1 MRSFLKKIARKMEK
15 NSSVLAIRTGL
26 VMVIP
31 ILMIGSFSLVL
42 MSLPINI
49 YQDIIKNLC
58 YGAFYRMLE
67 LAHGA
72 TYGMV
77 SVYIAF
83 TIAYFYIKSAEVKQN
98 YAIVGGMTAVI
109 SFFILSGVNTTV
121 ATMEPFGVKGMF
133 VAIFCSIIVAKL
145 FLMIVNNVKIP
156 FRLYADGIDLEF
168 NDAIITMIPAIAIVM
183 FFAILNYFVCY
194 IGNED
199 CFYKIYI
206 NAICH
211 IFKNKGNDFYTGFFY
226 VVTSSLLWFVGVHG
240 TEVLGEVS
248 NKIYTPAFVE
258 NVASHTA
265 GNSAENILTPQ
276 FFEQFVLIGGCG
288 TALCLF
294 VAIMLVSKRRINRN
308 LANISSIPIL
318 FNINEI
324 MIFGYPVIYNTYM
337 LAPFL
342 VTPILA
348 YCVSYLA
355 MYTGLVPVIT
365 TDVEWT
371 TPIILGGYKATG
383 SVAGSVLQVVIVLI
397 GIVIYIPFVKIY
409 DESRRKNEMAV
420 MDELTNILK
429 KAEEDRE
436 DIKILEIGGRAGAL
450 AKCLAADLRNAID
463 DEEIRLFYQLQYDN
477 DYKCIGA
484 EALLR
489 YKHPIH
495 GFIYP
500 PLIIKLAE
508 ESGLLSSLERCLF
521 VQGARENNIIKETL
535 GKSYKISVNVTIA
548 TILEDGFIDFLKN
561 LKKDYGINDGEMCIE
576 ITEQM
581 AIKSDSEFEKALGEV
596 KKLGFLLAIDDFSM
610 GSTSLKYLQ
619 RNQFD
624 IVKLDGSIVKAMMT
638 NERSKDII
646 SSIVYLAKSL
656 DFKVLAEYIE
666 SEEEIKVL
674 RNIGCNYYQGYHFS
688 KSVELQEFI
697 SILEKDKNW

>member
-1 MRSFLKKIARKMEK
+1 MKSFFKKIVKHIEK
-15 NSSVLAIRTGL
+15 SDSISAIRTGL
-26 VMVIP
+26 VMIIP
-31 ILMIGSFSLVL
+31 ILMIGAFSLVL
-42 MSLPINI
+42 MSMPINI
-49 YQDIIKNLC
+49 YQDMIKSLC
-58 YGAFYRMLE
+58 SGAFYRMLE
-67 LAHGA
+67 FAHGA
-72 TYGMV
+72 TYRML

-83 TIAYFYIKSAEVKQN
+83 AISYYYIKSADVKHN
-98 YAIVGGMTAVI
+98 YAIVGGMTSII
-109 SFFILSGVNTTV
+109 SFFILSGVSMQKTSI
-121 ATMEPFGVKGMF
+121 EPLGVKGMF
-133 VAIFCSIIVAKL
+133 VAIFCSIVVAKL
-145 FLMIVNNVKIP
+145 FLLIVNNIKIP

-168 NDAIITMIPAIAIVM
+168 NDAIFTMVPSIAIVI
-183 FFAILNYFVCY
+183 FFVILNYFVCSL
-194 IGNED
+194 GNAD
-199 CFYKIYI
+199 SFYQIYI
-206 NAICH
+206 KGICL
-211 IFKNKGNDFYTGFFY
+211 IFSNKGNNFSTGFFY
-226 VVTSSLLWFVGVHG
+226 VVTSSILWFFGVHG

-248 NKIYTPAFVE
+248 NKIYAPAFVE
-258 NVASHTA
+258 NLASGSSGETTKQ
-265 GNSAENILTPQ
+265 ILTPQ

-294 VAIMLVSKRRINRN
+294 IAIKLVSKRRINRN
-308 LANISSIPIL
+308 LANISSIPII
-318 FNINEI
+318 FNISEI
-324 MIFGYPVIYNTYM
+324 MLFGYPVIYNPYM

-383 SVAGSVLQVVIVLI
+383 SIAGAVLQVVIVLI
-397 GIVIYIPFVKIY
+397 GIVVYIPFVKIY

-420 MDELTNILK
+420 MDELTNIMK

-436 DIKILEIGGRAGAL
+436 DIQILEINGRSGAL
-450 AKCLAADLRNAID
+450 AKCLAADIRNAID
-463 DEEIRLFYQLQYDN
+463 DGEIRLFYQLQYDN

-489 YKHPIH
+489 YNHPIH

-521 VQGARENNIIKETL
+521 VQGARESRKIKEVM

-548 TILEDGFIDFLKN
+548 TILEEGFIDFLEK
-561 LKKDYGINDGEMCIE
+561 LKKDYDIKDGEMCIE

-581 AIKSDSEFEKALGEV
+581 AIKSDSEFEKALAKV
-596 KKLGFLLAIDDFSM
+596 KQLGFLLAIDDFSM

-619 RNQFD
+619 KNQFD

-666 SEEEIKVL
+666 NEDEIKVL
-674 RNIGCNYYQGYHFS
+674 RDIGCNYYQGYHFS
-688 KSVELQEFI
+688 KSVDIDEFI

>member
-1 MRSFLKKIARKMEK
+1 MRRFFKKIVKNIEK
-15 NSSVLAIRTGL
+15 SASISAIRTGL
-26 VMVIP
+26 VMIIP
-31 ILMIGSFSLVL
+31 ILMIGSFSLVF
-42 MSLPINI
+42 MSMPINI
-49 YQDIIKNLC
+49 YQDMIKSLC
-58 YGAFYRMLE
+58 SGAFYRMLE
-67 LAHGA
+67 FAHGA
-72 TYGMV
+72 TYGML

-83 TIAYFYIKSAEVKQN
+83 AIAYYYIKSADVKYN
-98 YAIVGGMTAVI
+98 YAIVGGMTSII
-109 SFFILSGVNTTV
+109 SFFILSGVSMKKTSI
-121 ATMEPFGVKGMF
+121 EPLGVKGMF
-133 VAIFCSIIVAKL
+133 VAIFCSIVVAKL
-145 FLMIVNNVKIP
+145 FLLIVNNIKIP
-156 FRLYADGIDLEF
+156 FRLYADGVDLEF
-168 NDAIITMIPAIAIVM
+168 NDAIFTMVPSIAIVI
-183 FFAILNYFVCY
+183 FIAILNYFVCSL
-194 IGNED
+194 GNAD
-199 CFYKIYI
+199 SFYQIYI
-206 NAICH
+206 KGICR
-211 IFKNKGNDFYTGFFY
+211 IFSNKGNDFSTGFFY
-226 VVTSSLLWFVGVHG
+226 VVTSSILWFFGVHG

-248 NKIYTPAFVE
+248 NKIYAPAFVE
-258 NVASHTA
+258 NVTSGLSGETA
-265 GNSAENILTPQ
+265 KEILTPQ

-294 VAIMLVSKRRINRN
+294 IAIKLASRRRINRN
-308 LANISSIPIL
+308 LANISSVPII

-324 MIFGYPVIYNTYM
+324 MLFGYPVIYNPYM

-355 MYTGLVPVIT
+355 MFTGLVPVIT

-383 SVAGSVLQVVIVLI
+383 SVAGAVLQVVIVLI
-397 GIVIYIPFVKIY
+397 GIVVYIPFVKVY
-409 DESRRKNEMAV
+409 DESRRGNEMAV
-420 MDELTNILK
+420 MDELTKIMR

-436 DIKILEIGGRAGAL
+436 DIHILEIGGRPGVL
-450 AKCLAADLRNAID
+450 AKCLAADIRSAIND
-463 DEEIRLFYQLQYDN
+463 GEIRLFYQLQYDN

-489 YKHPIH
+489 YDHPIY

-508 ESGLLSSLERCLF
+508 ESGVLSSLERFLF
-521 VQGARENNIIKETL
+521 VQGAKESRKIKEVM

-548 TILEDGFIDFLKN
+548 TILEESFIDFLKK
-561 LKKDYGINDGEMCIE
+561 LKKDYDIKDGEMCIE

-581 AIKSDSEFEKALGEV
+581 AIKSDSEFEKALAKV
-596 KKLGFLLAIDDFSM
+596 KQLGFLLAIDDFSM

-619 RNQFD
+619 KNQFD

-656 DFKVLAEYIE
+656 DFNVLAEYIE
-666 SEEEIKVL
+666 NEDEIKVL
-674 RNIGCNYYQGYHFS
+674 RDIGCNYYQGYHFS
-688 KSVELQEFI
+688 KSVAVDEFI